1 MSRSSVS
8 PVRQTGHGAYTCLS
22 GYPFFY
28 EGVLLFRHARAA
40 RKAWITET
48 PAKAVMPEASLS
60 GRTSTRSMAATSIFL
75 QIFGPC
81 RGLAVLKSLPLP
93 GCLFPGRMKRQENQ
107 CQRLKNRASLQP
119 RNGFGDNCITAP
131 VVEFVAQDDPQ
142 AFVFGIIQDMLV
154 VKRSAYADL
163 YGFFRNDQSF
173 VEGMVER
180 RAVVIGFP
188 KYSGTVSLWASK
200 WSSAAGPF
208 AS

>member
-75 QIFGPC
+75 QIFRTMQRACRVEKPSTSGVPVPGAYEASRKSMSKVKKTGLPC
-81 RGLAVLKSLPLP
+81 SRAMASAIIASQPL
-93 GCLFPGRMKRQENQ
+93 L
-107 CQRLKNRASLQP
+107 
-119 RNGFGDNCITAP
+119 
-131 VVEFVAQDDPQ
+131 
-142 AFVFGIIQDMLV
+142 
-154 VKRSAYADL
+154 
-163 YGFFRNDQSF
+163 
-173 VEGMVER
+173 
-180 RAVVIGFP
+180 
-188 KYSGTVSLWASK
+188 
-200 WSSAAGPF
+200 WSSSPRTIRKPLFLG
-208 AS
+208 